1 MYFDN
6 LNKNVYDA
14 NWKSQ
19 FLSGMMQPLMSIIG
33 NVSYVAVCV
42 LGSILLLNGT
52 ITEFGI
58 ITAFIL
64 YVRLFTSPLTQIA
77 QGLTNMQTSSAA
89 AKRIFEFF

>member
-1 MYFDN
+1 MYTGHDVIKISLAKDNVNMYFDN

-58 ITAFIL
+58 I
-64 YVRLFTSPLTQIA
+64 
-77 QGLTNMQTSSAA
+77 N
-89 AKRIFEFF
+89 